1 MWWNSWRGGRG
12 IKKINKQ
19 VDKLEKKK
27 ITSSQTRL
35 DSFIQ
40 HITLLMHKCQ
50 KYAITFAFQS
60 ILIESIKIS
69 LRMFNRFLSIKRK
82 PFKYLRKEGIRVAI
96 FVNNSNNSY
105 LSAGAFM
112 NYMKLQVIPE
122 NRICRK

>member
-1 MWWNSWRGGRG
+1 
-12 IKKINKQ
+12 
-19 VDKLEKKK
+19 
-27 ITSSQTRL
+27 
-35 DSFIQ
+35 
-40 HITLLMHKCQ
+40 
-50 KYAITFAFQS
+50 
-60 ILIESIKIS
+60 
-69 LRMFNRFLSIKRK
+69 MFNHFLSIKRK